1 MRGSSPLMS
10 SAAAGLNS
18 GELGP
23 RLRSRGALVEN
34 GGGEY
39 TPEAW
44 GRLGERLAV
53 GGGDE
58 KPEGGLVIVGGG
70 EHIAGQ

>member
-34 GGGEY
+34 GGGED

-58 KPEGGLVIVGGG
+58 KPEGSLVIVGGG
-70 EHIAGQ
+70 EHMAGQ